1 MRRSRAGALSVGGIC
16 TTFVDMQPATDSA
29 TEAGDPAGLTT
40 LSPRELEVLR
50 LLADGM
56 RSSEIAQQLGIAVP
70 TVKCHLTRTY
80 RKLGVRN
87 RVGAVLH
94 YLRAA
99 PASGD

>member
-1 MRRSRAGALSVGGIC
+1 MPTSPDIAL
-16 TTFVDMQPATDSA
+16 QPA
-29 TEAGDPAGLTT
+29 AGSGEGSLDV

-56 RSSEIAQQLGIAVP
+56 RSSEIAEALGIAVP

-94 YLRAA
+94 YLRSSAVAA
-99 PASGD
+99 D

>member
-1 MRRSRAGALSVGGIC
+1 MSTSTAIATKPDAG
-16 TTFVDMQPATDSA
+16 SA
-29 TEAGDPAGLTT
+29 DRGLDG

-50 LLADGM
+50 LLSDGM
-56 RSSEIAQQLGIAVP
+56 RSSEIADELGIAVP

-94 YLRAA
+94 YLRSSAVAA
-99 PASGD
+99 D

>member
-1 MRRSRAGALSVGGIC
+1 MVVLRS
-16 TTFVDMQPATDSA
+16 TTFVRMPPAAEPST
-29 TEAGDPAGLTT
+29 DPAGLEA

-56 RSSEIAQQLGIAVP
+56 RSSEIASQLGIAVP